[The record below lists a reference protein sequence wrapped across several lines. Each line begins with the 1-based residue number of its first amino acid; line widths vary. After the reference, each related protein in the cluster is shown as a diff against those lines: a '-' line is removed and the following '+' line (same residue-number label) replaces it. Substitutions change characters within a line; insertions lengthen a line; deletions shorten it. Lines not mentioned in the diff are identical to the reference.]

1 MDKMV
6 MLVGTIGQGVMRSAD
21 HGESWQRIGIYQG
34 MHSDAMV
41 RTLAHHPHRPEV
53 VYAGTD
59 KGLYR
64 SDNAG
69 ESWEHPDSPLS
80 PYAVWALTIDSQQP
94 ENMLAGTGTPNR
106 STLFQSGDGGQ
117 TWEERQAAIADECPN
132 VGIPRVTGIAI
143 DPVDRGH
150 IWMGIEVDGVRHS
163 SDGGQTWETINGAIP
178 NPDVHSVTVA
188 PGPPKTIFVVVNNE
202 VYTSTDDGATW
213 TALRIRETFPWSYPR
228 SIFVPPDQPQT
239 VFLTIGD
246 TTPGRIGTVMRS
258 KDVGK
263 TWESLPL
270 PTPPNSAMWSV
281 HARPDAPDVM
291 LAGSRYGYL
300 YRSDDG
306 GDTWHKLW
314 RELSE
319 INSLLAIPA

>member
-1 MDKMV
+1 MF
-6 MLVGTIGQGVMRSAD
+6 
-21 HGESWQRIGIYQG
+21 
-34 MHSDAMV
+34 V
-41 RTLAHHPHRPEV
+41 R
-53 VYAGTD
+53 
-59 KGLYR
+59 K
-64 SDNAG
+64 S
-69 ESWEHPDSPLS
+69 
-80 PYAVWALTIDSQQP
+80 
-94 ENMLAGTGTPNR
+94 
-106 STLFQSGDGGQ
+106 
-117 TWEERQAAIADECPN
+117 
-132 VGIPRVTGIAI
+132 
-143 DPVDRGH
+143 VDR
-150 IWMGIEVDGVRHS
+150 S
-163 SDGGQTWETINGAIP
+163 
-178 NPDVHSVTVA
+178 
-188 PGPPKTIFVVVNNE
+188 NNE

-213 TALRIRETFPWSYPR
+213 TALNIRDIFPWSYPR
-228 SIFVPPDQPQT
+228 SIFVPPEQPQT

-263 TWESLPL
+263 TWESLTM

-300 YRSDDG
+300 YQSDDG

>member
-21 HGESWQRIGIYQG
+21 SGASWQRVGIYQG

-41 RTLAHHPHRPEV
+41 RTLAHHPQRPEI

-69 ESWEHPDSPLS
+69 ESWTHIESPLS
-80 PYAVWALTIDSQQP
+80 SYAVWALTMDAQQP
-94 ENMLAGTGTPNR
+94 ETMFAGTGTPCR
-106 STLFQSGDGGQ
+106 ATLFQSVDGGN

-143 DPVDRGH
+143 DPVNRDH

-163 SDGGQTWETINGAIP
+163 GDGGQTWETINGAIP
-178 NPDVHSVTVA
+178 NPDVHSVAVA
-188 PGPPKTIFVVVNNE
+188 SGPPKTIFVVVNNE
-202 VYTSTDDGATW
+202 VYTSTDDGNTW
-213 TALRIRETFPWSYPR
+213 TALHVRETFPWSYPR

-246 TTPGRIGTVMRS
+246 STPGRIGAVMRS

-306 GDTWHKLW
+306 GDTWRKLW